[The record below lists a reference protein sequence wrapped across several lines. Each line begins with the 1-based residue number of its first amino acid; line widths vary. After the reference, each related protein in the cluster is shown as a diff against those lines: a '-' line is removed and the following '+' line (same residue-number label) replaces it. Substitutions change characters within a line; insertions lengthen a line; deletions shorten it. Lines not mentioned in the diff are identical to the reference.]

1 MSKSKGL
8 IAPGQRLPKGAY
20 WDKTGKLV
28 YPKNPP
34 RPQVVMFREPDP
46 CLPFS
51 EQPVTQK
58 ET

>member
-20 WDKTGKLV
+20 WDKTGKIV

-34 RPQVVMFREPDP
+34 RPQVIRFREDP
-46 CLPFS
+46 RLPLS